1 MSDMENK
8 ASDQIDAGL
17 SERDKLISKLD
28 IALEAMESI
37 SNQGFISTKLEE
49 KRYVQILD
57 EYKEI
62 IDQALQKMKEIV

>member
-1 MSDMENK
+1 MENK